1 MKLLYL
7 LLVIITFQSSA
18 FNELKN
24 NFDLKDPERIL
35 FIGNSY
41 LYYNDSLHNHFRRM
55 VEETFPNKIDSIE
68 FKSATIGGARLS
80 HHNLDHLLDHKNL
93 SVSKPF
99 DLVILQ
105 GGSGEVLTKK
115 SRNEFAK
122 QSRKLIKKIKKTGSK
137 PALYMIHAYGKSH
150 KKYDAKM
157 INKVIKTYELSGLKN
172 NALVIPVGIAFD
184 NAYKLDQTIQLHK
197 FFDGSHP
204 DMLGTYLAASVLY
217 ASIYK
222 RDPTLIK
229 YDYFGTINKKD
240 KEFLQQVAKQTV
252 EEYYSL
258 KL

>member
-122 QSRKLIKKIKKTGSK
+122 QSRKLIKKIKKQVLNQ
-137 PALYMIHAYGKSH
+137 LYI
-150 KKYDAKM
+150 
-157 INKVIKTYELSGLKN
+157 
-172 NALVIPVGIAFD
+172 
-184 NAYKLDQTIQLHK
+184 
-197 FFDGSHP
+197 
-204 DMLGTYLAASVLY
+204 
-217 ASIYK
+217 
-222 RDPTLIK
+222 
-229 YDYFGTINKKD
+229 
-240 KEFLQQVAKQTV
+240 
-252 EEYYSL
+252 
-258 KL
+258 

>member
-1 MKLLYL
+1 
-7 LLVIITFQSSA
+7 
-18 FNELKN
+18 
-24 NFDLKDPERIL
+24 
-35 FIGNSY
+35 
-41 LYYNDSLHNHFRRM
+41 
-55 VEETFPNKIDSIE
+55 
-68 FKSATIGGARLS
+68 
-80 HHNLDHLLDHKNL
+80 
-93 SVSKPF
+93 
-99 DLVILQ
+99 
-105 GGSGEVLTKK
+105 
-115 SRNEFAK
+115 
-122 QSRKLIKKIKKTGSK
+122 
-137 PALYMIHAYGKSH
+137 MIHAYGKSH
-150 KKYDAKM
+150 KKYGAKM